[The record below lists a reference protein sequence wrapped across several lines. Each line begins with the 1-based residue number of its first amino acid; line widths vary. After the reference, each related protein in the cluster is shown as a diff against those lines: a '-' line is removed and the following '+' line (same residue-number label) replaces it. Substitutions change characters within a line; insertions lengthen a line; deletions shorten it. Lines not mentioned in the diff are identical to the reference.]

1 MKQDI
6 NFLSSLPKETNY
18 LPAKWILSGLAFLVI
33 LFFAMSVT
41 RSIQI
46 HQQEKQLQE
55 SAQKK
60 MEAAQAFQL
69 IAKNY
74 PMLATDKPFVNQ
86 VTEFAQQLEVK
97 KAHFKE
103 ITRATIRQPFSNYMK
118 TLSDVVPEGL
128 WLTAF
133 TVDQDT
139 ESISLRGFSQRPL
152 NVSVL
157 LQKLQNSSIFKD
169 IYFDLFYVKNIQ
181 DKNYIKFE
189 VANNQLLEP
198 PQEEDEEKETPV
210 VESGIIEKPAP
221 KSP

>member
-6 NFLSSLPKETNY
+6 NFLSALPKEPNY
-18 LPAKWILSGLAFLVI
+18 LPAKWILAGLTFLVI

-46 HQQEKQLQE
+46 HQQEKQLKE
-55 SAQKK
+55 SAQQK

-74 PMLATDKPFVNQ
+74 PMLATDKPFVDQ
-86 VTEFAQQLEVK
+86 VTDFAQQLEEK

-103 ITRATIRQPFSNYMK
+103 ITHATIRQPFSSYMK

-133 TVDQDT
+133 TINQDS
-139 ESISLRGFSQRPL
+139 ESISLRGFSLQPL
-152 NVSVL
+152 YVSVL
-157 LQKLQNSSIFKD
+157 LQKLQTSSIFKD
-169 IYFDLFYVKNIQ
+169 IYFDLFYVKNIK

-198 PQEEDEEKETPV
+198 PQEDEEKSTPI
-210 VESGIIEKPAP
+210 VESGSVEKTAP